1 MARASFDLAE
11 LWADAVNIY
20 RAVQVHRYA
29 QAGDASLVPNLELR
43 LEVWECLSAGGEV
56 AGQIVPLSS
65 GDGDRWS
72 LVGLPTYRE
81 AEEFI
86 GALASQ
92 VSFQYGLATDGFP
105 RMGPKDPLPLQL
117 DSLYQSLLRGI
128 DKYVL
133 LLDEKD
139 VYYKDHR
146 DDAFRLRLRYF
157 WSPASDG
164 DVREVEVEHN
174 GYRYDWRVASWD
186 LNLLFHLVGDILGQ
200 MLLGYPGAGTGFG
213 AYWWYALG

>member
-1 MARASFDLAE
+1 MKASFDLAR

-20 RAVQVHRYA
+20 RGVQVRRYA

-56 AGQIVPLSS
+56 AGQITPLSP
-65 GDGDRWS
+65 GDDDRWS

-92 VSFQYGLATDGFP
+92 ASFQYGLATDGFP

-117 DSLYQSLLRGI
+117 DSLYRNLLRGI
-128 DKYVL
+128 NKYVL
-133 LLDEKD
+133 LLEKQN
-139 VYYKDHR
+139 VYYKDLR
-146 DDAFRLRLRYF
+146 DDAFYLRLRYF
-157 WSPASDG
+157 WRPVSDG
-164 DVREVEVEHN
+164 DVRDIEVENDVREIEVEHY
-174 GYRYDWRVASWD
+174 GYRYNWRVATWD
-186 LNLLFHLVGDILGQ
+186 LDFLFHLVDGILGQ
-200 MLLGYPGAGTGFG
+200 MLLEVP
-213 AYWWYALG
+213 

>member
-1 MARASFDLAE
+1 MARASFDLAK

-29 QAGDASLVPNLELR
+29 QAEGTSLAPNLELR

-56 AGQIVPLSS
+56 AGQITLLSP
-65 GDGDRWS
+65 GDDDRWS

-117 DSLYQSLLRGI
+117 DSLYRNLLRGI
-128 DKYVL
+128 NKYVL
-133 LLDEKD
+133 LLEEQN
-139 VYYKDHR
+139 VYYKDLR
-146 DDAFRLRLRYF
+146 DDAFYLRLRYF
-157 WSPASDG
+157 WSPVSDG
-164 DVREVEVEHN
+164 DVREIEVEHN
-174 GYRYDWRVASWD
+174 GYRYNWRVASWD
-186 LNLLFHLVGDILGQ
+186 LDFLFHLVDDILSQ
-200 MLLGYPGAGTGFG
+200 MLLEVP
-213 AYWWYALG
+213 